1 MSTVKSS
8 SEDLTLNADGAG
20 NDVVIQ
26 SNGTTKATFTAQ
38 GLNTIAGS
46 DYEAA
51 ITATSNSSAA
61 NWARID
67 IANQNASEKAILYQ
81 DIAGTF
87 TLRNLNDG
95 SPITFQTTNG
105 GASAE
110 AMRLDSSSNLKFN
123 SGYGS
128 AATAYGCRAWVKFN
142 GTGTVAI
149 YNSANVSSITDIT
162 TGRYQAN
169 FTTAM
174 VDANYAA
181 VCTNANKE
189 GGCYSYT
196 TSTVNVYVGQSALDS
211 DPISLAIFR

>member
-8 SEDLTLNADGAG
+8 SEDLTLNADGSG

-26 SNGTTKATFTAQ
+26 GNGTNTAT
-38 GLNTIAGS
+38 
-46 DYEAA
+46 
-51 ITATSNSSAA
+51 ITA
-61 NWARID
+61 
-67 IANQNASEKAILYQ
+67 EGL
-81 DIAGTF
+81 
-87 TLRNLNDG
+87 
-95 SPITFQTTNG
+95 
-105 GASAE
+105 
-110 AMRLDSSSNLKFN
+110 LKYN

-128 AATAYGCRAWVKFN
+128 VATAYGCRAWVKFN

-162 TGRYQAN
+162 TGRYTAN

-181 VCTNANKE
+181 VCTNANIE

-196 TSTVNVYVGQSALDS
+196 TSTVNVYVGQSAQDS